1 MQWGRLG
8 MTVFMLYL
16 CLGGGA
22 VVHSMEDQA
31 VTTRTQDQ
39 ARNTKPQKR
48 VLLVISGAI
57 RQGKDASPMPFD
69 LTMLQQLPQQHLA
82 THTLVTDGLKQF
94 KGVLVRDV
102 LNQAGVSETATMVQA
117 TALNDY
123 QVRIPITDF
132 YDYEVLLAT
141 HMDGEELHPSEKGPL
156 WIVYPRDQHRKL
168 QDIRYDY
175 RWVWQLKSL
184 HIY

>member
-8 MTVFMLYL
+8 MTVLMLYL
-16 CLGGGA
+16 CLGGGGMVNSA
-22 VVHSMEDQA
+22 EKQA
-31 VTTRTQDQ
+31 VITMKQEQ
-39 ARNTKPQKR
+39 ALTKPQNR
-48 VLLVISGAI
+48 ALLMVSGAI
-57 RQGKDASPMPFD
+57 RQGKDESPMPFD
-69 LTMLQQLPQQHLA
+69 WAMLQQLPQQHLA
-82 THTLVTDGLKQF
+82 THTLVTDGLRQF

-102 LNQAGVSETATMVQA
+102 LQQAGVSETATTVQA

-123 QVRIPITDF
+123 QIRIPLTDF

-156 WIVYPRDQHRKL
+156 WIVYPRDHHRKL

-184 HIY
+184 HVY